1 MGSRHILQLVNH
13 VQNLMSNEDNAYISQ
28 GLQHSKDAQGEAFT
42 QSPMP
47 IYGMIIM
54 SIDEG
59 LGVCGISIYE
69 GKLFVC
75 FVLFVLMRS
84 TKLGCFRSFLGLSG
98 KLLRRRGAS
107 AWFHGIWTYGVEVF
121 EY

>member
-1 MGSRHILQLVNH
+1 MVRRLLILKQPIFSTLNNH
-13 VQNLMSNEDNAYISQ
+13 LIDYLSNEDNAYSPQ
-28 GLQHSKDAQGEAFT
+28 ALQHSKDAQGEAFT

-59 LGVCGISIYE
+59 LGACGIPIYE

-75 FVLFVLMRS
+75 FVLFILMKS
-84 TKLGCFRSFLGLSG
+84 T
-98 KLLRRRGAS
+98 
-107 AWFHGIWTYGVEVF
+107 EP
-121 EY
+121 